1 VTTGKLA
8 GWLAL
13 VGTLSTLNY
22 ASRLASGKPP
32 RDELYRYGTAVS
44 ALFLYAIVLALVVWI
59 ARGLPARELGL
70 RRPRSWPGALGLTL
84 GVFVAIVIV
93 ELALEPLLHAS
104 REQGLEP
111 TRWEPSRA
119 VPFALNAAVVVLAA
133 PFVEELTFRG
143 LGFALLS
150 RYGPAAAVLG
160 SAVAFGLAHGLIAG
174 FVALAVFGLFV
185 AILRL
190 RTDSLYPGMLLHA
203 CFNGFALADA
213 FAR

>member
-1 VTTGKLA
+1 MTGRLL

-13 VGTLSTLNY
+13 VGTLSALNY
-22 ASRLASGKPP
+22 ASRLTAGKPP
-32 RDELYRYGTAVS
+32 RDELYRYGAALS
-44 ALFLYAIVLALVVWI
+44 GLFLYAIVLGIIVWI
-59 ARGLPARELGL
+59 ARGLSRCELGL
-70 RRPRSWPGALGLTL
+70 RRPASWPRALGLAL
-84 GVFVAIVIV
+84 GVFVALVVV

-143 LGFALLS
+143 VGFALLS
-150 RYGPAAAVLG
+150 RYGPAVAVAG
-160 SAVAFGLAHGLIAG
+160 TAVAFGLAHGLIAG
-174 FVALAVFGLFV
+174 FVALFVFGLFIAV
-185 AILRL
+185 LRL
-190 RTDSLYPGMLLHA
+190 RTESIYPGMLLHA
-203 CFNGFALADA
+203 CFNGLALADA